1 MLLAVWELHISIS
14 SDRLYMPVGTLLLSV
29 IFISVMT
36 AYFPSHLLGFIIS
49 FFISVLAVV
58 LVSLIT
64 PFRKVWGIKSIFHKR
79 DHKEQHNEHQKDS
92 LQDKNSLQDKSTV
105 DQLSSNNSLNS
116 SSQTSSIS
124 DNKISLEKESSSTS
138 QHTQEADVEVSSLL
152 SRPKGRIY
160 DLLVG
165 ILVLFY
171 IPVLSGFL
179 VLTLYL
185 PSSPTA
191 IIMAVFLPALS
202 DTGGLTFGSLY
213 GKHRIPQTISPKK
226 SFEGLLGSFIFTTL
240 GAYGFLWGGLGWTP
254 WSSHWWEALL
264 IGLIITITATFG
276 DFCASLI
283 KRDLGIKDLGHLLK
297 GHGGI
302 LDRADSILISA
313 PVMYALSLLLLH

>member
-1 MLLAVWELHISIS
+1 MLLAVWELYVSIS
-14 SDRLYMPVGTLLLSV
+14 SDRLYMPVGTLLSSV
-29 IFISVMT
+29 IFISLMT
-36 AYFPSHLLGFIIS
+36 AYFPSHLLGFILS

-64 PFRKVWGIKSIFHKR
+64 PFRKVWGTKSIFHKR
-79 DHKEQHNEHQKDS
+79 HHKEHQKGSTQDS
-92 LQDKNSLQDKSTV
+92 NVKDH
-105 DQLSSNNSLNS
+105 LSSSNFLKSSAQVGDIPRASNVSPTVSSEKKHDSASL
-116 SSQTSSIS
+116 
-124 DNKISLEKESSSTS
+124 
-138 QHTQEADVEVSSLL
+138 HTQENNARTSSVL

-202 DTGGLTFGSLY
+202 DTGGLAFGSLY

-240 GAYGFLWGGLGWTP
+240 GAYGFLWGGLGWIP
-254 WSSHWWEALL
+254 WGFHWWIALL
-264 IGLIITITATFG
+264 IGFIITITATFG

-313 PVMYALSLLLLH
+313 PVMYALSLLLIH